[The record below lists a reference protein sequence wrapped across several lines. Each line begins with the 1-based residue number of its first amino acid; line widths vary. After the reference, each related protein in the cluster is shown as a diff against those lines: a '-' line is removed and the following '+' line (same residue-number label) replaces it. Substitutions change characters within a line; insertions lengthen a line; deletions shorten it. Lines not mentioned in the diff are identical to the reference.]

1 MNTINIQELPLS
13 KLDDLYNKP
22 DYIHISLGFNY
33 TNEIILILTINKYF
47 LNSKSTKYLRFDL
60 NDKKFKKITL
70 TKNNQINDVNVCN
83 TITDFIKDFSDK
95 INSNISE
102 KQIRLSVSNE
112 SLEQHKINRNIVI
125 NGLYNENL
133 ETQYELR
140 NYRDKSISKEFFNTN
155 ISRHI
160 IYINK
165 EQKTYQFKTD
175 ENDVSNTIINNL
187 KSGYINYVNTMILEY
202 NKAID
207 KINHNINDYNSI
219 LNKLK
224 SQYTEIFI

>member
-47 LNSKSTKYLRFDL
+47 LKTKYLRFDL

-70 TKNNQINDVNVCN
+70 TKNNQINDENICN

-95 INSNISE
+95 INSNISDKE
-102 KQIRLSVSNE
+102 IRLSVSNE
-112 SLEQHKINRNIVI
+112 SLEQYKTYKDIVI
-125 NGLYNENL
+125 NGNYNENL

-175 ENDVSNTIINNL
+175 ENDYNTINNL

-207 KINHNINDYNSI
+207 KINVIINDYNSI

>member
-1 MNTINIQELPLS
+1 MNTINIQELQLS

-33 TNEIILILTINKYF
+33 TDEIILILTINKYF
-47 LNSKSTKYLRFDL
+47 LNTEKTKYLRFDL

-70 TKNNQINDVNVCN
+70 TKNNQINDENICN

-125 NGLYNENL
+125 NGNYNENL

-175 ENDVSNTIINNL
+175 ENDGYDVINNL
-187 KSGYINYVNTMILEY
+187 KSRYINYVNTMILEY

-207 KINHNINDYNSI
+207 KINVIINDYNSI

>member
-70 TKNNQINDVNVCN
+70 TKNNQINDENICN

-112 SLEQHKINRNIVI
+112 SLEQYKTYKDIVT
-125 NGLYNENL
+125 NGEYNENL

-140 NYRDKSISKEFFNTN
+140 NYRDKSISKEFFNIN

-165 EQKTYQFKTD
+165 EQKIYQFKTD
-175 ENDVSNTIINNL
+175 ENDYNTINNL

-207 KINHNINDYNSI
+207 KINVIINDYNSI

>member
-33 TNEIILILTINKYF
+33 TNEIILILTIDKYF
-47 LNSKSTKYLRFDL
+47 LNTKKTKYLRFDL

-112 SLEQHKINRNIVI
+112 SLEQYKTYKDIVI
-125 NGLYNENL
+125 NGNYNENL

-140 NYRDKSISKEFFNTN
+140 NYRDKSISKEFFNIN

-175 ENDVSNTIINNL
+175 ENDGYDVINNL

-207 KINHNINDYNSI
+207 KINVIINDYNSI

>member
-47 LNSKSTKYLRFDL
+47 LNTKKTKYLRFDL
-60 NDKKFKKITL
+60 NDKKFKKINYTE
-70 TKNNQINDVNVCN
+70 NNQINDINICN

-95 INSNISE
+95 INSNISDKE
-102 KQIRLSVSNE
+102 ISLSVSNE
-112 SLEQHKINRNIVI
+112 SLEQHKINKDIVI
-125 NGLYNENL
+125 NGNYNENL

-140 NYRDKSISKEFFNTN
+140 NYRDKSISKEFFNIN

-175 ENDVSNTIINNL
+175 ENDYNTINNL

-207 KINHNINDYNSI
+207 KINVIINDYNSI

>member
-13 KLDDLYNKP
+13 KLDNLYNKP

-47 LNSKSTKYLRFDL
+47 LNTKKTKYLRFDL

-70 TKNNQINDVNVCN
+70 TKNNQINDENICN

-95 INSNISE
+95 INSNISDKE
-102 KQIRLSVSNE
+102 IRLSVSNE
-112 SLEQHKINRNIVI
+112 SLEQYKINKDIVT

-140 NYRDKSISKEFFNTN
+140 NYKDKSISKEFFNTN

-175 ENDVSNTIINNL
+175 ENDYNTINNL

-207 KINHNINDYNSI
+207 KINDIINDYNNI

-224 SQYTEIFI
+224 SQYTEIFV

>member
-60 NDKKFKKITL
+60 NDKKFKKITF
-70 TKNNQINDVNVCN
+70 TKNNQTNNVNVCN

-140 NYRDKSISKEFFNTN
+140 NYRDKSISKEFFNIN

-175 ENDVSNTIINNL
+175 ENDYNTINNL

-202 NKAID
+202 NKTID
-207 KINHNINDYNSI
+207 KINVIINDYNSI

>member
-1 MNTINIQELPLS
+1 MIKNL
-13 KLDDLYNKP
+13 
-22 DYIHISLGFNY
+22 
-33 TNEIILILTINKYF
+33 
-47 LNSKSTKYLRFDL
+47 
-60 NDKKFKKITL
+60 KKITL

-112 SLEQHKINRNIVI
+112 SLEQYKTYKDIVI
-125 NGLYNENL
+125 NGNYNENL

-175 ENDVSNTIINNL
+175 ENDYNTINNL

-207 KINHNINDYNSI
+207 KINVIINDYNSI

>member
-33 TNEIILILTINKYF
+33 TNEIILILTIDKYF
-47 LNSKSTKYLRFDL
+47 LKTKYLRFDL

-125 NGLYNENL
+125 NGNYNENL

-175 ENDVSNTIINNL
+175 ENDGYDVINNL

-207 KINHNINDYNSI
+207 KINVIINDYNSI

>member
-47 LNSKSTKYLRFDL
+47 LNTKKTKYLRFAL

-125 NGLYNENL
+125 NGNYNENL

-175 ENDVSNTIINNL
+175 ENDYNTINNL
-187 KSGYINYVNTMILEY
+187 KSGYINYVNIMILEY

-207 KINHNINDYNSI
+207 KINDIINDYNSI

>member
-47 LNSKSTKYLRFDL
+47 LNTKKTKYLRFDL

-102 KQIRLSVSNE
+102 KQIRLSISNE
-112 SLEQHKINRNIVI
+112 SLEQHKINKDIVI

-140 NYRDKSISKEFFNTN
+140 NYRDKSISKEFFNIN

-175 ENDVSNTIINNL
+175 ENDYNTINNL
-187 KSGYINYVNTMILEY
+187 KSGYINYVNNMILEY
-202 NKAID
+202 NRAID
-207 KINHNINDYNSI
+207 NINHIINDYNSI

>member
-1 MNTINIQELPLS
+1 MIKNL
-13 KLDDLYNKP
+13 
-22 DYIHISLGFNY
+22 
-33 TNEIILILTINKYF
+33 
-47 LNSKSTKYLRFDL
+47 
-60 NDKKFKKITL
+60 KKITL

-140 NYRDKSISKEFFNTN
+140 NYRDKSISKEFFNIN

-175 ENDVSNTIINNL
+175 ENDGYDVINNL

-207 KINHNINDYNSI
+207 KINVIINDYNSI

>member
-1 MNTINIQELPLS
+1 MNTINKQELPLS

-47 LNSKSTKYLRFDL
+47 LNTKKTKYLRFDL

-140 NYRDKSISKEFFNTN
+140 NYRDKSISKEFFNIN

-207 KINHNINDYNSI
+207 KINDIINDYNSI

>member
-1 MNTINIQELPLS
+1 MNTINKQELPLS

-47 LNSKSTKYLRFDL
+47 LKSKYLRFDL

-70 TKNNQINDVNVCN
+70 TKNNQINDENICN

-125 NGLYNENL
+125 NGNYNENL
-133 ETQYELR
+133 ETQYELC

-175 ENDVSNTIINNL
+175 ENDYNTINNL

-207 KINHNINDYNSI
+207 KINVIINDYNSI

>member
-1 MNTINIQELPLS
+1 MNTINKQELPLS

-47 LNSKSTKYLRFDL
+47 LNPKSTKYLRFDL

-70 TKNNQINDVNVCN
+70 TKNNQINDENICN

-125 NGLYNENL
+125 NGNYNENL

-140 NYRDKSISKEFFNTN
+140 NYRDKLISKEFFNIN

-165 EQKTYQFKTD
+165 EQK
-175 ENDVSNTIINNL
+175 
-187 KSGYINYVNTMILEY
+187 
-202 NKAID
+202 
-207 KINHNINDYNSI
+207 NISI
-219 LNKLK
+219 
-224 SQYTEIFI
+224 

>member
-47 LNSKSTKYLRFDL
+47 LKTKYLRFDL

-70 TKNNQINDVNVCN
+70 TKNNQINDENICN

-175 ENDVSNTIINNL
+175 ENDGYDVINNL

-207 KINHNINDYNSI
+207 KINNIINDYNNI

>member
-1 MNTINIQELPLS
+1 MNTINKQELPLS

-47 LNSKSTKYLRFDL
+47 LNTKKTKYLRFDL

-125 NGLYNENL
+125 NGNYNENL

-175 ENDVSNTIINNL
+175 ENDGYDVINNL
-187 KSGYINYVNTMILEY
+187 KSGYINYVNNMILEY

-207 KINHNINDYNSI
+207 KINDIINDYNNI

>member
-47 LNSKSTKYLRFDL
+47 LNTKKTKYLRFDL
-60 NDKKFKKITL
+60 NDKNLKKITL
-70 TKNNQINDVNVCN
+70 TKNNQINDENICN
-83 TITDFIKDFSDK
+83 TISDFIKDFSDK
-95 INSNISE
+95 INSNISDKE
-102 KQIRLSVSNE
+102 IRLSVSNE
-112 SLEQHKINRNIVI
+112 FLEQHKINRNIVI

-175 ENDVSNTIINNL
+175 ENDYNTINNL

-207 KINHNINDYNSI
+207 KINVIINDYNSI

>member
-47 LNSKSTKYLRFDL
+47 LKSKYLRFDL

-95 INSNISE
+95 INSNISDKE
-102 KQIRLSVSNE
+102 IRLSVSNE

-140 NYRDKSISKEFFNTN
+140 NYRDKSISKEFFNIN

-175 ENDVSNTIINNL
+175 ENDYNTINNL

-207 KINHNINDYNSI
+207 KINVIINDYNSI

>member
-47 LNSKSTKYLRFDL
+47 LNPKSTKYLRFDL

-70 TKNNQINDVNVCN
+70 TKNNQINDENICN

-112 SLEQHKINRNIVI
+112 SLEQYKTYKDIVI
-125 NGLYNENL
+125 NGNYNENL
-133 ETQYELR
+133 SKKYSLELPDTTIQ
-140 NYRDKSISKEFFNTN
+140 RDFFKINTTK
-155 ISRHI
+155 IAVFFDT
-160 IYINK
+160 INN
-165 EQKTYQFKTD
+165 TYQYSDDYAFNLSQFD
-175 ENDVSNTIINNL
+175 EE
-187 KSGYINYVNTMILEY
+187 YINYIDKLILEEY
-202 NKAID
+202 K
-207 KINHNINDYNSI
+207 NIERDTKSNLQYKSI
-219 LNKLK
+219 LDTLR
-224 SQYTEIFI
+224 SVYSEFFI

>member
-1 MNTINIQELPLS
+1 MIKNL
-13 KLDDLYNKP
+13 
-22 DYIHISLGFNY
+22 
-33 TNEIILILTINKYF
+33 
-47 LNSKSTKYLRFDL
+47 
-60 NDKKFKKITL
+60 KKITL

-83 TITDFIKDFSDK
+83 TITNFIKDFSDK

-112 SLEQHKINRNIVI
+112 SLEQYKTYKDIVI

-175 ENDVSNTIINNL
+175 ENDYNTINNL
-187 KSGYINYVNTMILEY
+187 KSGYINYVNIMILEY

-207 KINHNINDYNSI
+207 KINVIINDYNSI

-224 SQYTEIFI
+224 SKYTEIFI

>member
-47 LNSKSTKYLRFDL
+47 LNPKSTKYLRFDL

-70 TKNNQINDVNVCN
+70 TKNNQINDENICN

-112 SLEQHKINRNIVI
+112 SLEQYKTYKDIVI
-125 NGLYNENL
+125 NGNYNENL
-133 ETQYELR
+133 SKKYSLELPDTTIQ
-140 NYRDKSISKEFFNTN
+140 RDFFKINTTK
-155 ISRHI
+155 IAVFFDT
-160 IYINK
+160 INN
-165 EQKTYQFKTD
+165 TYQYSDDYAFNLSQFD
-175 ENDVSNTIINNL
+175 EE
-187 KSGYINYVNTMILEY
+187 YINYIDKLILEEY
-202 NKAID
+202 K
-207 KINHNINDYNSI
+207 NIERDTKSNLQYKSI
-219 LNKLK
+219 LDTLR
-224 SQYTEIFI
+224 SIYSEFFI